1 MALSALAIN
10 ASKFSPSRGNN
21 ARPILALM
29 AAAGNMY
36 SSTGGYGNTMTAI
49 GKGINSHPTGISIN
63 LLAILDDS
71 GIASQ

>member
-1 MALSALAIN
+1 ML
-10 ASKFSPSRGNN
+10 PSFRHLVEITQGQYWH
-21 ARPILALM
+21 LWM